1 MKVTFNYYLKNDES
15 QETFD
20 DGSLELEL
28 TDKGAIREAV
38 AFSEKNN
45 SENAEVFFKSLL
57 NYGWGEPGNGFLYDE
72 AFEGFSS
79 VGWYTLGWFHVV
91 VFITSIEINGNLIEI
106 DEETQDQYG
115 IQMVRSDPEDLFM
128 YFFNL

>member
-1 MKVTFNYYLKNDES
+1 MDDYKLTAENSIEELNNNYNQIQISVVNNLS
-15 QETFD
+15 VV
-20 DGSLELEL
+20 S
-28 TDKGAIREAV
+28 I

-106 DEETQDQYG
+106 DEETQEQYG